1 MRVIPPSGLEKGVPE
16 LHHNSGMSVP
26 RIIHRF
32 LIAFGIVVFASF
44 CYGAYLM
51 LVRAV
56 PTPGVAPSARAGS
69 IVDELLH
76 EAVLQLQSKHVEQ
89 ALIAYRKALTFAPNS
104 VEVQSGIARAEL
116 MAGRESVAAFEFERV
131 LQLDRANSPALLQL
145 GRIYSHERRSWSRA
159 EASYQEF
166 LRLTP
171 DDAQA
176 RLELARVLAWE
187 RKPKEAVAIF
197 SMESVR
203 PLLNVQD
210 QKDYAFAL
218 VQAGGAREAE
228 PMLKKLIAT
237 LPGDSEVRLQLA
249 SIYAARRDWPAA
261 LPLYETLLRENAADA
276 RLNLSYGSGLLA
288 MKRYSAALQPLERA
302 RTAMPSNS
310 DAGLAYARAL
320 KGAGNLKKAANEF
333 GRVVSATQEPG
344 LLREYADLLLEKHD
358 YRGAEKFYKRAV
370 QSGLRDTR
378 LLRGL
383 AGALR
388 GSGKYKEAVPYLE
401 EAYAKEPDDRV
412 AFELASTL
420 QKAGHSREAR
430 TVLARIER

>member
-1 MRVIPPSGLEKGVPE
+1 M
-16 LHHNSGMSVP
+16 
-26 RIIHRF
+26 
-32 LIAFGIVVFASF
+32 SF
-44 CYGAYLM
+44 CT
-51 LVRAV
+51 R
-56 PTPGVAPSARAGS
+56 P
-69 IVDELLH
+69 
-76 EAVLQLQSKHVEQ
+76 VLQLQSKHVEQ

-145 GRIYSHERRSWSRA
+145 GRIYSHERQSWSRA

-288 MKRYSAALQPLERA
+288 TEEVFSGAAASRAGPHRHAFQLRCGTRLCARSQGRGQLEESSKRIRPRRVGNARA
-302 RTAMPSNS
+302 RSS
-310 DAGLAYARAL
+310 S
-320 KGAGNLKKAANEF
+320 
-333 GRVVSATQEPG
+333 RVCGPLVG
-344 LLREYADLLLEKHD
+344 K
-358 YRGAEKFYKRAV
+358 
-370 QSGLRDTR
+370 TR
-378 LLRGL
+378 L
-383 AGALR
+383 
-388 GSGKYKEAVPYLE
+388 
-401 EAYAKEPDDRV
+401 
-412 AFELASTL
+412 
-420 QKAGHSREAR
+420 SRCREI
-430 TVLARIER
+430 L